1 MKKIVPFLLI
11 LSIWMI
17 GCSDDDN
24 TGNFI
29 GIWIATSETISN
41 CQEEARNGTD
51 PLTCTDVSCYKLELN
66 SDNTYSFQRGLAI
79 ESGNWSGGSSLE
91 LCMDE
96 EGEIICERFG
106 VQFSGIS
113 LIFTTD
119 STTSGCISTFFFNPE
134 VATDT
139 IQ

>member
-1 MKKIVPFLLI
+1 
-11 LSIWMI
+11 MI

-29 GIWIATSETISN
+29 GIWIASSELVEN
-41 CQEEARNGTD
+41 CQEEARNGTTQLECD
-51 PLTCTDVSCYKLELN
+51 DVSCYQLELN
-66 SDNTYSFQRGLAI
+66 ADNTYSFQRGLAV
-79 ESGNWSGGSSLE
+79 ERGNWSGGSSLR

-96 EGEIICERFG
+96 EGEIVCETFG

-113 LIFTTD
+113 LILTAD
-119 STTSGCISTFFFNPE
+119 STSSGCISTLFFNPE
-134 VATDT
+134 VPTDT